1 VTCLTQPPAT
11 LDAFWAAI
19 DRCATA
25 AGGPDWAAT
34 AILGAQALAL
44 LVLAVALVGVVV
56 GRRG

>member
-1 VTCLTQPPAT
+1 VTCTFAKPPTNSDDWLALVNT
-11 LDAFWAAI
+11 
-19 DRCATA
+19 CATA

-56 GRRG
+56 WKR